1 MERFGLIGYPLG
13 HSFSPQ
19 IHRRLGSWPYELHP
33 LQPEELGPFLQAGEF
48 SGLNVTLPYKTAV
61 IPYCGELSPIA
72 RRIGS
77 VNTILRRPDGTLYGH
92 NTDYDGLRGLLEQ
105 AGLAQEFTDRKVLV
119 LGSGGASLT
128 ARTVAQDLGAG
139 EVVVISRSGPD
150 HYGNLDRH
158 ADARFILNTTPVG
171 MYPNTGKAPLDLKL
185 FPLCRGVCDIVYNPA
200 RTQLMLD
207 AQQLDIPAV
216 GGLGMLVGQAKAAAE
231 LFLGKTLESGLAA
244 AITREIR
251 NETENMVLI
260 GMPGC
265 GKSTVGR
272 ALADRTGRR
281 LVDIDQEL
289 EQELGCAIPDFFAQ
303 KGEAAFRQA
312 ESEMLARFCRE
323 SGLVIACG
331 GGAVTVPENI
341 DVMRQNGRLVYLR
354 RPLEEL
360 PTEGRPVS
368 RSRPLE
374 ELFAQRR
381 PLYESAADLTV
392 DNVQVEQA
400 AADIWKEW
408 TR

>member
-368 RSRPLE
+368 QSRPLE

>member
-231 LFLGKTLESGLAA
+231 LFLDRKLERGLAA

-368 RSRPLE
+368 QSRPLE

>member
-33 LQPEELGPFLQAGEF
+33 LQPEELAPFLQAGEF

-128 ARTVAQDLGAG
+128 ARTVAQHLGAG

>member
-231 LFLGKTLESGLAA
+231 LFLGKTLERGLAA

>member
-128 ARTVAQDLGAG
+128 ARTVAQHLGAG

-231 LFLGKTLESGLAA
+231 LFLGKTLERGLAA

-368 RSRPLE
+368 QSRPLE

>member
-33 LQPEELGPFLQAGEF
+33 LQPEELAPFLQAGEF

-368 RSRPLE
+368 QSRPLE

>member
-13 HSFSPQ
+13 HSFSPK
-19 IHRRLGSWPYELHP
+19 IHQRLGSWPYELHP

-105 AGLAQEFTDRKVLV
+105 AGLARELTDRKVLV

-231 LFLGKTLESGLAA
+231 LFLDRKLERGLAA

>member
-105 AGLAQEFTDRKVLV
+105 AGLARELTDRKVLV

-231 LFLGKTLESGLAA
+231 LFLDRKLERGLAA

>member
-33 LQPEELGPFLQAGEF
+33 LQPEELAPFLQAGEF

>member
-13 HSFSPQ
+13 HSFSPK
-19 IHRRLGSWPYELHP
+19 IHQRLGSWPYELHP

-139 EVVVISRSGPD
+139 EVVVISRGGPD

>member
-1 MERFGLIGYPLG
+1 MERFGLIGYPLK
-13 HSFSPQ
+13 HSFSPK
-19 IHRRLGSWPYELHP
+19 IHKRLGSWPYELHP

-61 IPYCGELSPIA
+61 IPYCTKLSPIA
-72 RRIGS
+72 QRIGS
-77 VNTILRRPDGTLYGH
+77 VNTLLRRPDGTLYGH

-105 AGLAQEFTDRKVLV
+105 AGLAREFMGRKVLV

-128 ARTVAQDLGAG
+128 ARTVAQDFGAG

-207 AQQLDIPAV
+207 AQRLDIPAV

-231 LFLGKTLESGLAA
+231 LFLDQTLESGLVSS
-244 AITREIR
+244 ITREIQ

-281 LVDIDQEL
+281 LVDVDQEL
-289 EQELGCAIPDFFAQ
+289 ERELGCTIPDFFAQ
-303 KGEAAFRQA
+303 KGEAAFRRA
-312 ESEMLARFCRE
+312 ESRMLAQFCRE

-341 DVMRQNGRLVYLR
+341 GVMRQNGRLIYLR

-360 PTEGRPVS
+360 PIEGRPVS
-368 RSRPLE
+368 QSRPLE

-381 PLYESAADLTV
+381 PLYESAADITV

>member
-1 MERFGLIGYPLG
+1 MERFGLIGYPLK
-13 HSFSPQ
+13 HSFSPK
-19 IHRRLGSWPYELHP
+19 IHKRLGSWPYELHP

-61 IPYCGELSPIA
+61 IPYCTELSPIA
-72 RRIGS
+72 QRIGS

-105 AGLAQEFTDRKVLV
+105 TGLAREFMGRKVLV

-128 ARTVAQDLGAG
+128 ARTVAQDFGAG

-171 MYPNTGKAPLDLKL
+171 MYPNTSKAPLDLKL

-207 AQQLDIPAV
+207 AQRLDIPAV

-231 LFLGKTLESGLAA
+231 LFLDQTLESGLVSS
-244 AITREIR
+244 ITREIQ

-281 LVDIDQEL
+281 LVDVDQEL
-289 EQELGCAIPDFFAQ
+289 ERELGCTIPDFFAQ
-303 KGEAAFRQA
+303 KGEAAFRRA
-312 ESEMLARFCRE
+312 ESRMLA
-323 SGLVIACG
+323 
-331 GGAVTVPENI
+331 
-341 DVMRQNGRLVYLR
+341 
-354 RPLEEL
+354 
-360 PTEGRPVS
+360 
-368 RSRPLE
+368 
-374 ELFAQRR
+374 
-381 PLYESAADLTV
+381 
-392 DNVQVEQA
+392 
-400 AADIWKEW
+400 
-408 TR
+408 

>member
-33 LQPEELGPFLQAGEF
+33 LQPEELAPFLQAGEF

-72 RRIGS
+72 RCIGS

>member
-1 MERFGLIGYPLG
+1 MERFGLIGYPLK
-13 HSFSPQ
+13 HSFSPK
-19 IHRRLGSWPYELHP
+19 IHKRLGSWPYELHP

-61 IPYCGELSPIA
+61 IPYCTELSPIA
-72 RRIGS
+72 QRIGS
-77 VNTILRRPDGTLYGH
+77 VNTLLRRPDGTLYGH

-105 AGLAQEFTDRKVLV
+105 TGLAREFMGRKVLV

-128 ARTVAQDLGAG
+128 ARTVAQDFGAG

-231 LFLGKTLESGLAA
+231 LFLGKTLERGLAA

-368 RSRPLE
+368 QSRPLE

>member
-13 HSFSPQ
+13 HSFSPK

-33 LQPEELGPFLQAGEF
+33 LQPEELAPFLQAGEF

-200 RTQLMLD
+200 RTQLILD

-231 LFLGKTLESGLAA
+231 LFLDRKLERGLAA

-368 RSRPLE
+368 QSRPLE

>member
-33 LQPEELGPFLQAGEF
+33 LQPEELAPFLQAGEF

-105 AGLAQEFTDRKVLV
+105 AGLARELTDRKVLV

-368 RSRPLE
+368 QSRPLE

>member
-33 LQPEELGPFLQAGEF
+33 LQPEELAPFLQAGEF

-207 AQQLDIPAV
+207 AQRLDIPAV

-244 AITREIR
+244 GITREIR

-368 RSRPLE
+368 QSRPLE

>member
-33 LQPEELGPFLQAGEF
+33 LQPEELGLFLQAGEF

-92 NTDYDGLRGLLEQ
+92 NTDYDGLRVLLEQ

-244 AITREIR
+244 GITREIR

-368 RSRPLE
+368 QSRPLE

>member
-13 HSFSPQ
+13 HSFSPK
-19 IHRRLGSWPYELHP
+19 IHKRLGSWPYELHP

-368 RSRPLE
+368 QSRPLE

>member
-244 AITREIR
+244 GITREIR

-368 RSRPLE
+368 QSRPLE

>member
-200 RTQLMLD
+200 RTQLILD

-244 AITREIR
+244 GITREIR

-265 GKSTVGR
+265 GKSTVGHV
-272 ALADRTGRR
+272 LADRTGRR

-289 EQELGCAIPDFFAQ
+289 EREFGCTIPDFFAQ

-312 ESEMLARFCRE
+312 ESKMLARFCRE